1 MVMNNFNIIN
11 QLPEIEYI
19 KWRRYEFESE
29 NRYYV
34 VILQQNLFHEW
45 SIIKSYGGRFN
56 KLGNMIIEICDSYE
70 DAKNKIELIK
80 KKRESRKY
88 ILKSKKTVKMGLNF
102 EKIGYLAAEML

>member
-1 MVMNNFNIIN
+1 
-11 QLPEIEYI
+11 
-19 KWRRYEFESE
+19 
-29 NRYYV
+29 
-34 VILQQNLFHEW
+34 
-45 SIIKSYGGRFN
+45 
-56 KLGNMIIEICDSYE
+56 MIIEICGSYE